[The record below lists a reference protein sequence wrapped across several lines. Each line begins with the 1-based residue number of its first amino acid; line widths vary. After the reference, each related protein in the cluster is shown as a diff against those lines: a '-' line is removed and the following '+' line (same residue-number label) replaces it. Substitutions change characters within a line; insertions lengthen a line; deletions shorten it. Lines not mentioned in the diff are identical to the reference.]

1 MISRNLQKKKD
12 MKNKVLFFSLLLL
25 SCLCGCEPLNINR
38 DLQNALTIKPAKGS
52 QVDARLLSK
61 KGTVVVSIGSAFLGG
76 GIPDISEGASH
87 RCHFYHETYPEG
99 YDLGN
104 AEAMV
109 WIDGFYHNGV
119 EYTNPGQQID
129 VIYILGID
137 ESLGLGTNLIIPMNQ
152 GVYEGKNKL
161 IRDVQINSYQLPSDY
176 NAKDSNID
184 IVITSTAGDVI
195 NIHFANKEIP
205 FDGFI

>member
-1 MISRNLQKKKD
+1 

-76 GIPDISEGASH
+76 GIADISEGASQH
-87 RCHFYHETYPEG
+87 CHFYHENYPEG
-99 YDLGN
+99 YDDLGN
-104 AEAMV
+104 AKSMV
-109 WIDGFYHNGV
+109 WIDGFFYHNGV
-119 EYTNPGQQID
+119 EYTKPGQQIER
-129 VIYILGID
+129 IMILGID

-195 NIHFANKEIP
+195 NIHFANKVIP